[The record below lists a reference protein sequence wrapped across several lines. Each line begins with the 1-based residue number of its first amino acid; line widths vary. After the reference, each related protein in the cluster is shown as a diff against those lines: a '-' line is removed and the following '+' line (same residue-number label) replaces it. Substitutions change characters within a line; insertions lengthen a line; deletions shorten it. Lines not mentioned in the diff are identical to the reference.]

1 MMFWDASA
9 VIPLCVNEKSSET
22 MKSLLMSDFLLAV
35 WWATPVECCSA
46 FARLRREGILD
57 TEEERLAKEPLH
69 ELMKAGTEI
78 KPSQKVRDNALRLI
92 ATHPLRSADA
102 LQLAAALIWTN
113 GNPHGYSFVC
123 LDNKLRRAAQ
133 KEGFTIVPEKA
144 VC

>member
-9 VIPLCVNEKSSET
+9 VIPLCVTEKGSEA
-22 MKSLLMSDFLLAV
+22 MKRLLMADPLMSV

-57 TEEERLAKEPLH
+57 TEEEGLAKEPLY
-69 ELMKAGTEI
+69 ELMKAVTEI

-113 GNPHGYSFVC
+113 GNPHGYSLVC
-123 LDNKLRRAAQ
+123 LDNKLRMAAQ

-144 VC
+144 FC

>member
-9 VIPLCVNEKSSET
+9 VIPLCVTEKVSEAI
-22 MKSLLMSDFLLAV
+22 KRLLMADPLMAV

-46 FARLRREGILD
+46 FARLRREAILG
-57 TEEERLAKEPLH
+57 TEEERLAKEPLY
-69 ELMKAGTEI
+69 ELMKVATEI
-78 KPSQKVRDNALRLI
+78 KPSQKVRDHALRLI

-113 GNPHGYSFVC
+113 NNPHGYSFVC
-123 LDNKLRRAAQ
+123 LDKKLRIAAQ